1 MEVLLK
7 WKYAEGQFDTKTM
20 KLLCIPARGK
30 RVCHP
35 DEIDAELCVSD
46 GGHFGSGIERK

>member
-7 WKYAEGQFDTKTM
+7 WKYAEGKFDTKTM

-30 RVCHP
+30 R
-35 DEIDAELCVSD
+35 L
-46 GGHFGSGIERK
+46 